1 MKTTLWKQVLL
12 CFTLITYVQY
22 MHAGDVY
29 TNESLLKNDSNNALN
44 FSNTSSSIPLQV
56 SVQSFSDAY
65 ITEHAVLL
73 ISIKERN
80 SKTFTLIRK
89 ILLKRRV
96 PAELVYLAVVESKLK
111 NTATSGAGAAGV
123 WQLMPVTARTL
134 GLKVDGLRDE
144 RRNIYQSSAAAAQYL
159 NTLYKQFD
167 DWLLVIAAYN
177 CGAGNV
183 YKAIKLSGS
192 REFWKMQ
199 LYLPKETRDHVKRFI
214 ATHFF
219 FEGNGSLATLTK
231 KERANYLHS
240 ENEKTIIIAEKNKT
254 VAANTTVIPIRW
266 VLVVK
271 QEETEWLLEL
281 RN

>member
-1 MKTTLWKQVLL
+1 MKTTLWKQVVL
-12 CFTLITYVQY
+12 CFILITYMQY

-29 TNESLLKNDSNNALN
+29 SNESLLKNDSNNALN
-44 FSNTSSSIPLQV
+44 FSNTSSSIPLQA
-56 SVQSFSDAY
+56 SVQTFSDAY

-73 ISIKERN
+73 TSIKERN
-80 SKTFTLIRK
+80 SKTFKLIRK
-89 ILLKRRV
+89 ILVKRGV

-111 NTATSGAGAAGV
+111 STATSGAGAAGV

-199 LYLPKETRDHVKRFI
+199 RYLPKETRDHVKRFI

-219 FEGNGSLATLTK
+219 LEGNGSLATLTK
-231 KERANYLHS
+231 KERANYLQS
-240 ENEKTIIIAEKNKT
+240 ENEKIVTIAENNKT
-254 VAANTTVIPIRW
+254 AAANTGVIPMRW

-281 RN
+281 RF